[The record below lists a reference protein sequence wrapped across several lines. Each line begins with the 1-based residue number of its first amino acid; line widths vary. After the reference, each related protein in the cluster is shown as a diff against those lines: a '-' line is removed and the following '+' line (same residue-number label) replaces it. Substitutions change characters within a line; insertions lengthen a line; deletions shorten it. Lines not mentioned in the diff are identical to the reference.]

1 MVWLLVS
8 VCIVLFP
15 KTRNVHHILSLHPG
29 VLMDTCEP
37 LRRSDKMLGGEVTLW
52 WTSNPGVV
60 FLTDITGSVIQDRRF
75 ATIINKLSLICTH
88 LH

>member
-1 MVWLLVS
+1 
-8 VCIVLFP
+8 
-15 KTRNVHHILSLHPG
+15 
-29 VLMDTCEP
+29 
-37 LRRSDKMLGGEVTLW
+37 MLGGEVTLW